1 MNNKERNF
9 AVYKMRLAGST
20 YREIADQYDISI
32 ERARQICINLQ
43 NKNIDE
49 MESDLYQL
57 IVDDSSHNYTLTLYN
72 TLRRIGITDVEDLQL
87 RIDDINEH
95 PENYVYIGQKSRSY
109 LNERLEL
116 LKKNA
121 WASAHALF
129 LYNILKEPSKN
140 AIVR

>member
-1 MNNKERNF
+1 MNNKERNL

-20 YREIADQYDISI
+20 YKEIAAQFQISV
-32 ERARQICINLQ
+32 ERARQICLNLQ
-43 NKNIDE
+43 SKNMKD

-57 IVDDSSHNYTLTLYN
+57 IVDDSSHNFTLTLYN
-72 TLRRIGITDVEDLQL
+72 TLRRAGIDDVCDLQS
-87 RIDDINEH
+87 RIGDINEH

-121 WASAHALF
+121 
-129 LYNILKEPSKN
+129 
-140 AIVR
+140 